1 MPRFAVIDTETTW
14 RDRVMSLGA
23 VIADSATLQPV
34 ETKYYILDPEFR
46 EGGMYS
52 SALILR
58 REDKNAFSAREEA
71 MDDLLSCLRA
81 HGAKQVFA
89 YNARF
94 DRAHL
99 PELASFGWYDIMALA
114 AYRTYNPHIPEM
126 RPCIPRGGCGAATAW
141 SPSFGCFPETAP
153 TARRTTHCRTPLT
166 NSLSWNCSA
175 TLPPPTARCERGL
188 RPSAQRIRPKFS
200 IRRSYESASWIIC
213 SRSQT

>member
-58 REDKNAFSAREEA
+58 REDKHAFSAREEA
-71 MDDLLSCLRA
+71 MNDLLSCLRA

-99 PELASFGWYDIMALA
+99 PELASFGWYDIMTLA
-114 AYRTYNPHIPEM
+114 AYRTYNP
-126 RPCIPRGGCGAATAW
+126 RIPRDAPLYSTGRLRRGYGVEPILRLLSGNSAYSETHNALQDALDELTIMELLGHPPAAY
-141 SPSFGCFPETAP
+141 
-153 TARRTTHCRTPLT
+153 RPL
-166 NSLSWNCSA
+166 
-175 TLPPPTARCERGL
+175 
-188 RPSAQRIRPKFS
+188 
-200 IRRSYESASWIIC
+200 
-213 SRSQT
+213 

>member
-1 MPRFAVIDTETTW
+1 MRSTGIFAAFAVLAMMFLLCSCGPDRSNKIVMVTE
-14 RDRVMSLGA
+14 
-23 VIADSATLQPV
+23 ATFPP
-34 ETKYYILDPEFR
+34 YEFR

-114 AYRTYNPHIPEM
+114 AYRTYNP
-126 RPCIPRGGCGAATAW
+126 CIPRDAPLYSTGRLRRGYGVEPILRLLSGNSAYRETHNALQDALDELTIMELLGHPPAAY
-141 SPSFGCFPETAP
+141 
-153 TARRTTHCRTPLT
+153 RPL
-166 NSLSWNCSA
+166 
-175 TLPPPTARCERGL
+175 
-188 RPSAQRIRPKFS
+188 
-200 IRRSYESASWIIC
+200 
-213 SRSQT
+213 